1 MDLVLG
7 FVVEKFDLYFFLKF
21 DDFTDK
27 ERLRAEQDPGHQE
40 RI

>member
-7 FVVEKFDLYFFLKF
+7 FVVEKFDLYFFLLKF

-27 ERLRAEQDPGHQE
+27 ESRAGPGHQE